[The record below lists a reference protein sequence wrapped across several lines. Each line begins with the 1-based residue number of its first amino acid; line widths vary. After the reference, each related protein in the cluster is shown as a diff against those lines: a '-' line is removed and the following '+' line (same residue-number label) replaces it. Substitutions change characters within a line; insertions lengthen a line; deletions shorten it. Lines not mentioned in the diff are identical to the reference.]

1 MKKTLLL
8 ISIILPLFL
17 FSQQIEKHIS
27 YGGESIGFWEYKP
40 TTYSPT
46 NPTKYPLIIFLH
58 GVGERGNG
66 TSDLYK
72 VKVNSVPKDIAAG
85 NQMRFY
91 VNGKWHEFLVLSP
104 QCSYKYGMWPSL
116 YVDGLIQY
124 AETHLNIDRSRI
136 YLMGLSM
143 GGGGTI
149 RYASESFA
157 HASKLAAIATVCA
170 PTVQYNNCNI
180 ASARLPLWTF
190 QANDDKIVNISA
202 ISTIVNSILACAPA
216 IKPLKTVYP
225 TGGHSVWT
233 KAFDPGHAYQSPNV
247 FEWMLRYSRGAAAPA
262 PGNQRPVA
270 AAGANKTVVL
280 PAGARTQLLGTGSK
294 DPDGTLRSV
303 SWTKIGGPASIK
315 FETSKSLNTYVN
327 SLVAGTYVFR
337 LTVAD
342 NLGLT
347 AYDDVTVVVRPPGST
362 PAKPATPPVSSG
374 NRAPIP
380 VVSPQINLT
389 LPVNYT
395 RLSGERSN
403 DPDGYVSWL
412 QWSKISGPASYGFD
426 NIHRANVKVYG
437 LTAGTYVFRI
447 DLKDNRG
454 AVSHGDVT
462 VVVRSKA
469 QASAPPA
476 TPVKPPPSSNPVA
489 GNKAPLARAANDQLI
504 HLPVNFARLSGE
516 KSYDPDG
523 YLSSINWSKIS
534 GPASF
539 RIDNS
544 RLANAKLTNLVAGTY
559 VFRLTVRDNKNAV
572 SYDDIVIRV
581 NARPISRAGANQTI
595 RLPMNGVNLNASG
608 STDAGGWIKSLVWTK
623 ISGPSSFRI
632 VSPTSAVTR
641 AENLTAGLYAF
652 RVTTTDGDGAST
664 YDEMLVTVLKDYT
677 NGSASTLDETSRGDS
692 SLGFSRTGSGA
703 FSKAGLSLYPN
714 PALSFVNLNMN
725 VPESGKAIISIY
737 DVSGKLVKAEQFNK
751 DPQLITKNINVS
763 SLNRGVYM
771 VRLTIGT
778 RTIGTQKFVK
788 Q

>member
-1 MKKTLLL
+1 MRKTLLL
-8 ISIILPLFL
+8 ICVILPVYL
-17 FSQQIEKHIS
+17 FSQQIAKHIS
-27 YGGESIGFWEYKP
+27 YGGENIGFWEYKP
-40 TTYSPT
+40 TTYNPT
-46 NPTKYPLIIFLH
+46 NPTKYPVIIFLH

-66 TSDLYK
+66 TTDLYK
-72 VKVNSVPKDIAAG
+72 VKVNSVPKDIANG

-91 VNGKWHEFLVLSP
+91 VNGKWHEFIVLSP

-124 AETHLNIDRSRI
+124 AEANLNIDRSRI

-149 RYASESFA
+149 RYASESYA

-190 QANDDKIVNISA
+190 HANDDKVVNISA
-202 ISTIVNSILACAPA
+202 ITTIVNSVLTCGPG

-225 TGGHSVWT
+225 NGGHSVWT

-247 FEWMLRYSRGAAAPA
+247 FEWMLAYSRGSAAPV
-262 PGNQRPVA
+262 PGNVRPVA
-270 AAGANKTVVL
+270 VAGANKTVVL

-294 DPDGTLRSV
+294 DADGTLRAV

-337 LTVAD
+337 LTVTD

-362 PAKPATPPVSSG
+362 PAKPVAPPATSG
-374 NRAPIP
+374 NKAPIP
-380 VVSPQINLT
+380 VVSPTINLT

-395 RLSGERSN
+395 RLSGERST
-403 DPDGYVSWL
+403 DPDGYISWL
-412 QWSKISGPASYGFD
+412 QWSKISGPAAYGID
-426 NIHRANVKVYG
+426 NIRRANVKLYG

-454 AVSHGDVT
+454 AISHGDVT
-462 VVVRSKA
+462 VVVRAKG
-469 QASAPPA
+469 QASP
-476 TPVKPPPSSNPVA
+476 PPPSSNPVA
-489 GNKAPLARAANDQLI
+489 GNKPPLARAGNDLLV
-504 HLPVNFARLSGE
+504 HLPNYSTRLPGE

-539 RIDNS
+539 RIENS
-544 RLANAKLTNLVAGTY
+544 SLANAKLTNLVAGTY

-581 NARPISRAGANQTI
+581 NPRPISRAGADQTI
-595 RLPMNGVNLNASG
+595 RLPVKGVTLNASG
-608 STDAGGWIKSLVWTK
+608 SSDPGGWIKSIVWTK
-623 ISGPSSFRI
+623 VAGPSNFWI
-632 VSPTSAVTR
+632 VNPKSPVTR
-641 AENLTAGLYAF
+641 VEYLHAGLYAF
-652 RVTTTDGDGAST
+652 RVTTTDGDGAVS
-664 YDEMLVTVLKDYT
+664 YDEMLVNVLKSYT
-677 NGSASTLDETSRGDS
+677 GASASTLDETSLGDS
-692 SLGFSRTGSGA
+692 SLALSRTGPGA

-725 VPESGKAIISIY
+725 VPESGKAIVSIY

-751 DPQLITKNINVS
+751 DPQLITRNINVS
-763 SLNRGVYM
+763 SLNKGVYM
-771 VRLTIGT
+771 VRLTIGAK
-778 RTIGTQKFVK
+778 TIGTQKFVK